1 MPHATDLHDLGE
13 FSLIDRI
20 VSRLGAV
27 AARDII
33 VPPGDDAAVWSVPP
47 GAAAVAT
54 IDVLSEGTHWR
65 RDTMTLGDAGW
76 RAVAANVSDLAAMGA
91 EPGYLLVGLSVG
103 PDLTLDD
110 LDALTEGML
119 ESCLAHHIR
128 IAGGDVVR
136 APTTSIAIAAYGHV
150 APVED
155 AAEEGAPLPLLRR
168 SGARP
173 GDRVAV
179 SGHPGASA
187 AGLDLIEAGRAHER
201 GAEPLLRE
209 HRRPRARVA
218 LGRAAAAAGIACAI
232 DVSDGLMQDL
242 GHIAAA
248 SDVGIEVAA
257 ASLPLHPAAVELLG
271 QQRALDL
278 ALGGGEDFELA
289 MTGPADTF
297 RYLDTSPGAGVP
309 VTLIG
314 RVVEAH
320 PGQVLVWTEDNEAY
334 EPPSR
339 GWDQLRH

>member
-1 MPHATDLHDLGE
+1 MPTPTDLHDLGE

-20 VSRLGAV
+20 VSRLGA
-27 AARDII
+27 AAAKEII
-33 VPPGDDAAVWSVPP
+33 VPPGDDAAVWAVPP

-54 IDVLSEGTHWR
+54 IDLLTEDTHWR
-65 RDTMTLGDAGW
+65 RDTMTYADAAW

-91 EPGYLLVGLSVG
+91 EPGYLLVGLSLG
-103 PDLTLDD
+103 PDLTLEE
-110 LDALTEGML
+110 LDTLIEGML

-136 APTTSIAIAAYGHV
+136 ASTTAISIAAYGHV
-150 APVED
+150 VPVS
-155 AAEEGAPLPLLRR
+155 GSTTLPILRR
-168 SGARP
+168 NGAKP
-173 GDRVAV
+173 GDRLAV

-187 AGLDLIEAGRAHER
+187 AGLDLIEAGRALER

-218 LGRAAAAAGIACAI
+218 LGRTAAAAGITCAI
-232 DVSDGLMQDL
+232 DISDGLLQDL
-242 GHIAAA
+242 GHIAVA
-248 SDVGIEVAA
+248 SNVGIEVAA
-257 ASLPLHPAAVELLG
+257 AALPLHPATVELLG
-271 QQRALDL
+271 KQRALDL

-297 RYLDTSPGAGVP
+297 RKLDTGSTAGVP

-314 RVVEAH
+314 RVVGAH
-320 PGQVLVWTEDNEAY
+320 PGEVVVWTDDNEAY

-339 GWDQLRH
+339 GWDQLRT